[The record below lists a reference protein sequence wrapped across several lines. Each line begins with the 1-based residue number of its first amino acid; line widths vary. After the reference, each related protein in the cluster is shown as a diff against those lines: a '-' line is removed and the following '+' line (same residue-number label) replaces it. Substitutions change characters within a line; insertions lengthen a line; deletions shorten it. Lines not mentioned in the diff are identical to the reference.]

1 MSADFGYATV
11 AASIGAA
18 LSTWLLVVGLASL
31 WNEVPVEDRTYLDPL
46 APRMRLVWPL
56 VRVIAY
62 VVTARFPT
70 PWLEATHKRL
80 QRAGAAYL
88 VSAEDY
94 LALRVFAG
102 LVCGL
107 AGLWSAS
114 VLHASTFWET
124 GLVLMVGGSLLPSL
138 WLRER
143 RQRRNREIGRL
154 LPVYLDY
161 ITLAVEAGLNFAG
174 ALAQAVE
181 KGPQGPM
188 RREFM
193 LVLRDVKAGLPRA
206 QALKRMDERLD
217 LAEIGAFV
225 SAVNQAERTGAVL
238 GKVLR
243 AQAERSRMVRFQR
256 AEKAAMEAPVKLIAP
271 LVIFIFPTTFLIIAF
286 PIVVMFLHSGAL

>member
-1 MSADFGYATV
+1 MGGDFGLSV
-11 AASIGAA
+11 VIASIGGAVSA
-18 LSTWLLVVGLASL
+18 LLLVLGTASL
-31 WNEVPVEDRTYLDPL
+31 WSEVPAEDRTYLDPL

-62 VVTARFPT
+62 VVTARLPT
-70 PWLEATHKRL
+70 AWLERTHRRL
-80 QRAGAAYL
+80 LRAGAAYL

-102 LVCGL
+102 IVCGL
-107 AGLWSAS
+107 AGLWSTH
-114 VLHASTFWET
+114 VLHTASF
-124 GLVLMVGGSLLPSL
+124 GPSLVLAAGGSLLPTL
-138 WLRER
+138 WLHER

-174 ALAQAVE
+174 ALAQAVD

-188 RREFM
+188 RREFL

-217 LAEIGAFV
+217 LPEIGAFV

-243 AQAERSRMVRFQR
+243 AQAERSRMERFQR

-286 PIVVMFLHSGAL
+286 PIVVMFLHSGGL

>member
-1 MSADFGYATV
+1 MSGDFGLSVV
-11 AASIGAA
+11 AASIGGAVSA
-18 LSTWLLVVGLASL
+18 LLLVLGTASL
-31 WNEVPVEDRTYLDPL
+31 WSEVPTEDRTYLDPL

-56 VRVIAY
+56 VRVTAY
-62 VVTARFPT
+62 VVTARLPT
-70 PWLEATHKRL
+70 AWLERTHRRL
-80 QRAGAAYL
+80 LRAGAAYL

-94 LALRVFAG
+94 LALRVFSG
-102 LVCGL
+102 IVCGL
-107 AGLWSAS
+107 AGLWSTH
-114 VLHASTFWET
+114 VLHTASF
-124 GLVLMVGGSLLPSL
+124 GPSLALAAGGSFLPTL
-138 WLRER
+138 WLHER

-174 ALAQAVE
+174 ALAQAVD
-181 KGPQGPM
+181 KGPQGSM
-188 RREFM
+188 RREFL

-217 LAEIGAFV
+217 LPEIGAFV

-243 AQAERSRMVRFQR
+243 AQAERSRMDRFQR

-286 PIVVMFLHSGAL
+286 PIVVMFLHSGGL

>member
-1 MSADFGYATV
+1 MSGHAGVAV
-11 AASIGAA
+11 VVMSLGAAASAG
-18 LSTWLLVVGLASL
+18 LLVLGVASL
-31 WNEVPVEDRTYLDPL
+31 WREVPVEDRTYLDPL
-46 APRMRLVWPL
+46 APRARLIWPL
-56 VRVIAY
+56 VRLVAY
-62 VVTARFPT
+62 VGTGRLPAS
-70 PWLEATHKRL
+70 WLERTHRRL
-80 QRAGAAYL
+80 LRAGATYL

-94 LALRVFAG
+94 LALRV
-102 LVCGL
+102 L
-107 AGLWSAS
+107 AGLIMGSLAFWSAH
-114 VLHASTFWET
+114 VLHTEVWGPGLALT
-124 GLVLMVGGSLLPSL
+124 GLGSFLPVL
-138 WLRER
+138 WLSER

-161 ITLAVEAGLNFAG
+161 VTLAVEAGLNFAG

-188 RREFM
+188 QREFQ

-217 LAEIGAFV
+217 LPDIAAFV

-243 AQAERSRMVRFQR
+243 AQAERSRMERFQR

-271 LVIFIFPTTFLIIAF
+271 LVIFIFPTTFLVIAF
-286 PIVVMFLHSGAL
+286 PIAMMFLHSGAL

>member
-1 MSADFGYATV
+1 MGGDFGLSVVT
-11 AASIGAA
+11 ASIGGAVSA
-18 LSTWLLVVGLASL
+18 LLLVLGTASL
-31 WNEVPVEDRTYLDPL
+31 WSEVPTEDRTYLDPL
-46 APRMRLVWPL
+46 APRMRMVWPL

-62 VVTARFPT
+62 VVTARLPT
-70 PWLEATHKRL
+70 AWLERTHRRL
-80 QRAGAAYL
+80 LRAGAAYL

-94 LALRVFAG
+94 LALRVFSG
-102 LVCGL
+102 IVCGL
-107 AGLWSAS
+107 AGLWSAH
-114 VLHASTFWET
+114 VLHGASL
-124 GLVLMVGGSLLPSL
+124 GPSLALAAGGSLLPTL
-138 WLRER
+138 WLHER

-174 ALAQAVE
+174 ALAQAVD
-181 KGPQGPM
+181 KGPQGSM
-188 RREFM
+188 RREFL

-217 LAEIGAFV
+217 LPEIGAFV

-243 AQAERSRMVRFQR
+243 AQAERSRMERFQR

-286 PIVVMFLHSGAL
+286 PIVVMFLHSGGL